1 MAEVWIWTVD
11 EQLLNLKQV
20 EMIEL
25 LEVFDEGATPEDL
38 DTEVEPGFYELVA
51 YLPSDREVV
60 LFEHEDG
67 DLARR
72 AYELL
77 ASWIAAN
84 DGAGAGQA
92 QPVSLSELIEAS
104 RRVKN

>member
-1 MAEVWIWTVD
+1 MWIWTVD
-11 EQLLNLKQV
+11 EQLLNLGQV
-20 EMIEL
+20 ETIEL
-25 LEVFDEGATPEDL
+25 LEVFAEGVTPEEL
-38 DTEVEPGFYELVA
+38 DTEIEPDFFELVA

-60 LFEHEDG
+60 LFEHDDG

-72 AYELL
+72 ALELL

-84 DGAGAGQA
+84 DGAGSDGG

-104 RRVKN
+104 KRLKN